1 MSNISSPKFI
11 GFVSGLIFFFFTLLT
26 SPPGGLSNEA
36 WHVAGVVLLM
46 ACWWATEA
54 IPLPATALIPLM
66 LFPLL
71 GIYELEFIDS
81 KNPAK
86 DAFAK
91 VASPYAHPNVFL
103 FLGGFILALAI
114 EKVNLHKRIAL
125 KMLLSI
131 GTDAKYLIGGFMLI
145 SALISMWIMNTS
157 TTLMLLPIGLA
168 IAGVVQKTTSL
179 DKDFSNFQTAL
190 LLGIAYA
197 ATIGGMA
204 TPIGTGP
211 NIVVISLIQE
221 QGLDVSFNNW
231 MLLATPISLVMLL
244 AGWWLL
250 TNIIFPVHI
259 SGTEETK
266 KSLQKMYEGLGKISV
281 DEKRVLIIFCFTA
294 LAWMTRDLL
303 DDLTLLNGL
312 TDYGIAIIA
321 ALAIFITR
329 SSNGSGLIEWSTTTR
344 LPWGILILFGGGLSM
359 ANAIMASGL
368 GAWIGDSIP
377 TLNPGLLILLIVVLI
392 VFLTELTSNQATTA
406 TFVPIMILLAVSEQN
421 LMPDGSKD
429 LSLIAQLAIPV
440 ALASSCAF
448 MLPVATPP
456 NAIVYGSEKFSIG
469 QMMRA
474 GLYFNIAGIIIV
486 TVFCI
491 YMLPLI
497 F

>member
-1 MSNISSPKFI
+1 MKNFSNPKTI
-11 GFVSGLIFFFFTLLT
+11 GFFIGLIFLSFTLLT
-26 SPPGGLSNEA
+26 SPPAGLTISG
-36 WHVAGVVLLM
+36 WYVTGVVLLM
-46 ACWWATEA
+46 ASWWATEA
-54 IPLPATALIPLM
+54 IPLPVTALIPLA

-71 GIYELEFIDS
+71 GIYDFSEAS
-81 KNPAK
+81 NPAK
-86 DAFAK
+86 SAFTK
-91 VASPYAHPNVFL
+91 VATPYAHPNVFL

-131 GTDAKYLIGGFMLI
+131 GTDAKYLIGGFMLV

-168 IAGVVQKTTSL
+168 IAGVVRNTTSL

-221 QGLDVSFNNW
+221 QGLEISFYSW
-231 MLLATPISLVMLL
+231 MLLATPISLIMLL
-244 AGWWLL
+244 IGWWLL
-250 TNIIFPVHI
+250 TNIIFPIKI
-259 SGTEETK
+259 SGNKETQ
-266 KSLQKMYEGLGKISV
+266 KSLERMYQDLGKISV
-281 DEKRVLIIFCFTA
+281 DERRVLIIFTLTA
-294 LAWMTRDLL
+294 LAWMTRDFL
-303 DDLTLLNGL
+303 DNIFIFNGL

-321 ALAIFITR
+321 ALAVFITR
-329 SSNGSGLIEWSTTTR
+329 SSSGSGLIEWSLTSK

-359 ANAIMASGL
+359 ANAIMDSGL
-368 GAWIGDSIP
+368 GKWIGGFIP
-377 TLNPGLLILLIVVLI
+377 DINAVLLILLIVVLI

-406 TFVPIMILLAVSEQN
+406 TFVPIMIILATAEGNLL
-421 LMPDGSKD
+421 PDGSNN
-429 LSLIAQLAIPV
+429 LSLVAQLAIPV

-456 NAIVYGSEKFSIG
+456 NAIVYGSEKFTISE
-469 QMMRA
+469 MMKA
-474 GLYFNIAGIIIV
+474 GFYINVVGIVVV
-486 TVFCI
+486 TAFSAFV
-491 YMLPLI
+491 LPLI

>member
-1 MSNISSPKFI
+1 MKILSSPKRI
-11 GFVSGLIFFFFTLLT
+11 GFFAGLFFLFFTLLT
-26 SPPGGLSNEA
+26 SPPAGLSESG
-36 WHVAGVVLLM
+36 WLVTGVVLLM
-46 ACWWATEA
+46 ASWWATEA
-54 IPLPATALIPLM
+54 IPLPVTALIPLA

-71 GIYELEFIDS
+71 GVYDFSDAS
-81 KNPAK
+81 NPAK
-86 DAFAK
+86 SAFTK
-91 VASPYAHPNVFL
+91 VAAPYAHPNVFL

-131 GTDAKYLIGGFMLI
+131 GTDAKYLIGGFMLV

-168 IAGVVQKTTSL
+168 IAGVVRNTTSL
-179 DKDFSNFQTAL
+179 DKDFTNFQTAL

-221 QGLDVSFNNW
+221 QGLDVTFDQW
-231 MLLATPISLVMLL
+231 MLLAAPISAIMLL
-244 AGWWLL
+244 VGWWLL
-250 TNIIFPVHI
+250 THIIFSI
-259 SGTEETK
+259 NITGNENTK
-266 KSLQKMYEGLGKISV
+266 NSLQKMYLDLGKISV
-281 DEKRVLIIFCFTA
+281 DERRVLIIFILTA

-303 DDLTLLNGL
+303 DELFLFQGL

-329 SSNGSGLIEWSTTTR
+329 SSTGSGLIEWNITSK

-359 ANAIMASGL
+359 ANAIMDSGL
-368 GAWIGDSIP
+368 GKWIGGLIP
-377 TLNPGLLILLIVVLI
+377 EINAVLLILLIVALI

-406 TFVPIMILLAVSEQN
+406 TFVPIMIILATAEGNLL
-421 LMPDGSKD
+421 PDGSNN
-429 LSLIAQLAIPV
+429 LSLVAQLAIPV

-456 NAIVYGSEKFSIG
+456 NAIVYGSEKFGITE
-469 QMMRA
+469 MMRA
-474 GLYFNIAGIIIV
+474 GLYINIVGIIVV
-486 TVFCI
+486 TLFSAYV
-491 YMLPLI
+491 LPLI

>member
-1 MSNISSPKFI
+1 MKIISNPKII
-11 GFVSGLIFFFFTLLT
+11 GFFAGLFFLFFTLLT
-26 SPPGGLSNEA
+26 SPPAGLSESG
-36 WHVAGVVLLM
+36 WLVTGVVLLM
-46 ACWWATEA
+46 ASWWATEA
-54 IPLPATALIPLM
+54 IPLPVTALIPLA

-71 GIYELEFIDS
+71 GVYDFSDAS
-81 KNPAK
+81 NPAK
-86 DAFAK
+86 SAFTK
-91 VASPYAHPNVFL
+91 VAAPYAHPNVFL

-131 GTDAKYLIGGFMLI
+131 GTDAKYLIGGFMLV

-168 IAGVVQKTTSL
+168 IAGVVRNTTSL
-179 DKDFSNFQTAL
+179 DKDFTNFQTAL

-221 QGLDVSFNNW
+221 QGVEVSFDQW
-231 MLLATPISLVMLL
+231 MLLATPISAIMLL
-244 AGWWLL
+244 VGWWLL
-250 TNIIFPVHI
+250 THIIFPIKI
-259 SGTEETK
+259 SGNEDTK
-266 KSLQKMYEGLGKISV
+266 NSLQKMYLDLGKVTV
-281 DEKRVLIIFCFTA
+281 DERRVLLIFIFTA
-294 LAWMTRDLL
+294 MAWITRDLL
-303 DDLTLLNGL
+303 DNFFLFKGL

-321 ALAIFITR
+321 ALAVFITR
-329 SSNGSGLIEWSTTTR
+329 SSTGSGLIEWNITSK

-359 ANAIMASGL
+359 ANAIMDSGL
-368 GAWIGDSIP
+368 GGWIGGLIP
-377 TLNPGLLILLIVVLI
+377 DIHALLLILLIVALI

-406 TFVPIMILLAVSEQN
+406 TFVPIMIILATAESNLL
-421 LMPDGSKD
+421 PDGSNN
-429 LSLIAQLAIPV
+429 LSLVAQLAIPV

-456 NAIVYGSEKFSIG
+456 NAIVYGSEKFGIAE
-469 QMMRA
+469 MMRA
-474 GLYFNIAGIIIV
+474 GLYINIVGIIVV
-486 TVFCI
+486 TLFSAYV
-491 YMLPLI
+491 LPLI

>member
-11 GFVSGLIFFFFTLLT
+11 GFVSGLILFFFTLLT
-26 SPPGGLSNEA
+26 SPPGELSSEA

-54 IPLPATALIPLM
+54 IPLPATALIPLV

-81 KNPAK
+81 TNPAK
-86 DAFAK
+86 NAFAE

-125 KMLLSI
+125 RMLLSI
-131 GTDAKYLIGGFMLI
+131 GTDAKYLIGGFMLV

-221 QGLDVSFNNW
+221 QEVQVSFYKW
-231 MLLATPISLVMLL
+231 MLLAAPISFVMLL

-259 SGTEETK
+259 SATDETK
-266 KSLQKMYEGLGKISV
+266 RSLNKMYADLGKISV
-281 DEKRVLIIFCFTA
+281 NEKRVLIIFCFTA

-303 DDLTLLNGL
+303 DNLSFLSGL

-321 ALAIFITR
+321 ALAVFITR
-329 SSNGSGLIEWSTTTR
+329 SSSGSGLIEWSTTTK

-359 ANAIMASGL
+359 ANAIMDSGL
-368 GAWIGDSIP
+368 GQWIGDSIP
-377 TLNPGLLILLIVVLI
+377 TLNAGLLILLIVVLI
-392 VFLTELTSNQATTA
+392 VFLTELTSNQATTM
-406 TFVPIMILLAVSEQN
+406 TFVPIMILLAISEQN

-474 GLYFNIAGIIIV
+474 GLYFNIAGIVIV

-491 YMLPLI
+491 YVLPLI